1 MDGVSDSDGRG
12 VGFEWNGVLDSDGR
26 KIGYRAAE
34 KCFQFEC
41 SFL

>member
-1 MDGVSDSDGRG
+1 MYGVSDSDGRS

-34 KCFQFEC
+34 KCFQFEW